1 MLSFVSIRL
10 SSYIATCITISI
22 CPSIRLSFQYFLY
35 YNKSYKRSIL
45 VKQPYSKMAGSIT
58 EIVAKLNIPSEQ
70 ANPSSWA
77 RSQLRSRLLFSSD
90 FNRRQGVVMSITVS
104 ISAVQTH
111 TRRWRRWGVEQSPF
125 TVVDTDLCGRRPPLL
140 SKASRISS

>member
-1 MLSFVSIRL
+1 
-10 SSYIATCITISI
+10 
-22 CPSIRLSFQYFLY
+22 
-35 YNKSYKRSIL
+35 
-45 VKQPYSKMAGSIT
+45 MAGSIT

-70 ANPSSWA
+70 ANASSWA

-111 TRRWRRWGVEQSPF
+111 TRRW
-125 TVVDTDLCGRRPPLL
+125 
-140 SKASRISS
+140 